1 MRKYTK
7 ENGKLPITD
16 FEPGDVVVYEGKGQ
30 KNIIIVDDIYEARH
44 GDIFYKTALVKAD
57 GELPYL
63 MHFSEVDYRNWFNGD
78 TLRDAT
84 AEEVKELLD
93 WLLPFVP
100 EELMVDSY
108 NCRKKAMEFQEKIRT
123 KEKTEEPEPTTPQID
138 ISELEKYRVRVGGS
152 LTKGSQS
159 AKSELEEM
167 KNERDEWHRKYEEL
181 ENDDIVK
188 KIVEETKHFFKH
200 DRNKADV
207 IRQIMIKVGRPDADK
222 ELDDWIEGRETS
234 KKTIGQL
241 VVEQNNYDVAPA
253 LTGVV
258 NDVNMPK
265 LPNNNELKND
275 D

>member
-30 KNIIIVDDIYEARH
+30 KNIIIVEDIHEARR

-63 MHFSEVDYRNWFNGD
+63 KHFSEVDYRNWFNGD

-108 NCRKKAMEFQEKIRT
+108 NCRKKAMEFQEKFRIE
-123 KEKTEEPEPTTPQID
+123 EKTEVPKPATPQID
-138 ISELEKYRVRVGGS
+138 ISELEKQG
-152 LTKGSQS
+152 T
-159 AKSELEEM
+159 
-167 KNERDEWHRKYEEL
+167 
-181 ENDDIVK
+181 
-188 KIVEETKHFFKH
+188 
-200 DRNKADV
+200 
-207 IRQIMIKVGRPDADK
+207 
-222 ELDDWIEGRETS
+222 
-234 KKTIGQL
+234 
-241 VVEQNNYDVAPA
+241 
-253 LTGVV
+253 
-258 NDVNMPK
+258 
-265 LPNNNELKND
+265 
-275 D
+275 